1 MGTADYTF
9 PQGAEEPHLRHHTVE
24 APEPQPFLKSLQ
36 YSVKETL
43 FPDDPFRQ
51 FKNQNA
57 SRKVVLGLQYVFP
70 ISEWAPRYNLTLF
83 KSDLIAGITIAS
95 LAIPQGISYAKLAN
109 LPPILGLYSSFV
121 PPLVYAVLGSS
132 RDLAVGTTAVGSLLI
147 GAMLSKEVNADKDP
161 KLYLH
166 LAFTATFFAGVLEA
180 SLGIFRLGF
189 IVDFLSHATIVGFM
203 GGAATVVS
211 LQQLK
216 GIFGLTHFTEATD
229 IISVMR
235 SVFSQTHQ
243 WKWESGVLG
252 CGFLFFLLSTRYFST
267 KKPKF
272 FWVAAMTPLTSV
284 ILGSLLVYFT
294 HAERHGV
301 QVIGNLKKGLN
312 PLSVSDMVFTS
323 PYMSTAVKTGIIT
336 GIIAL
341 AEGIAVGRSFAMF
354 KNYNIDGNK
363 EMLAFGM
370 MNIVG
375 SLTSCY
381 LTTGP
386 FSRSAV
392 NFNAGCKTVVSNIV
406 MAIAVMFTLLFLTPL
421 FHYTPLVVLSS
432 IIISAMLGL
441 IDYQAA
447 IHLWN
452 VDKFDFLVCMSAYFG
467 VVFGSVEIGL
477 VVAVAISIAR
487 LLLFMSRPRTA
498 IKGNIPNSMIYR
510 NTEQYPYSRTVP
522 GLLILEIDAPIY
534 FANAGY
540 LRERITRWINEEEER
555 VKTSGENSLQY
566 VILDMSA
573 VGNIDTSGISM
584 MEEIKKI
591 IDRRTLK
598 LVLANPKGEVVKKL
612 TRSKFIDDKLG
623 KEWMFL
629 TVGEAVEACSFM
641 LHTLKTEPAS
651 KGESWNNV

>member
-9 PQGAEEPHLRHHTVE
+9 PQESSELHRRHHTVE
-24 APEPQPFLKSLQ
+24 APKPQPFLKSLQ

-51 FKNQNA
+51 FKNQKA
-57 SRKVVLGLQYVFP
+57 SRKLVLGLKYFLP
-70 ISEWAPRYNLTLF
+70 ICEWAPRYNLQFL

-132 RDLAVGTTAVGSLLI
+132 RDVAVGTVAVGSLLT
-147 GAMLSKEVNADKDP
+147 GAMLSKEVDAEKFP

-166 LAFTATFFAGVLEA
+166 LAFTATFFAGVFEA
-180 SLGIFRLGF
+180 SLGFFRLGF

-216 GIFGLTHFTEATD
+216 GIFGLKHFTDATD
-229 IISVMR
+229 VISVMR

-243 WKWESGVLG
+243 WRWESGVLG
-252 CGFLFFLLSTRYFST
+252 CCFLFFLLSTRYFST

-272 FWVAAMTPLTSV
+272 FWVSAMAPLTSV
-284 ILGSLLVYFT
+284 ILGSLFVYFT

-312 PLSVSDMVFTS
+312 PISVSDLVFTA
-323 PYMSTAVKTGIIT
+323 PYMSTALKTGLIT

-363 EMLAFGM
+363 EMIAFGM

-375 SLTSCY
+375 SFTSCY

-392 NFNAGCKTVVSNIV
+392 NFNAGCKTAMSNIV

-432 IIISAMLGL
+432 IIMVAMLGL

-447 IHLWN
+447 IHLWK

-487 LLLFMSRPRTA
+487 LLLFVSRPKTA
-498 IKGNIPNSMIYR
+498 VKGNIPNTMIYR
-510 NTEQYPYSRTVP
+510 NTEQYPYSRNVP
-522 GLLILEIDAPIY
+522 SLLILEIDAPIY

-540 LRERITRWINEEEER
+540 LRERITRWIDEEEER
-555 VKTSGENSLQY
+555 VKASGESSLQY
-566 VILDMSA
+566 IILDMSA

-591 IDRRTLK
+591 IDRRELK

-612 TRSKFIDDKLG
+612 TRSKFIDNLG
-623 KEWMFL
+623 KEWLFL

-641 LHTLKTEPAS
+641 LHTFKPEPTS
-651 KGESWNNV
+651 KEESFNNV

>member
-1 MGTADYTF
+1 MGTVDYTF
-9 PQGAEEPHLRHHTVE
+9 PQGADEPHRRHHTVE

-57 SRKVVLGLQYVFP
+57 SRKVVLGLQYFFP
-70 ISEWAPRYNLTLF
+70 ICEWAPRYNLKLF

-132 RDLAVGTTAVGSLLI
+132 RDLAVGTTAVGSLLM
-147 GAMLSKEVNADKDP
+147 GAMLSKEVNAEKDP

-216 GIFGLTHFTEATD
+216 GIFGLKHFTEATD

-243 WKWESGVLG
+243 VGDG
-252 CGFLFFLLSTRYFST
+252 R
-267 KKPKF
+267 
-272 FWVAAMTPLTSV
+272 VA
-284 ILGSLLVYFT
+284 F
-294 HAERHGV
+294 
-301 QVIGNLKKGLN
+301 
-312 PLSVSDMVFTS
+312 
-323 PYMSTAVKTGIIT
+323 
-336 GIIAL
+336 
-341 AEGIAVGRSFAMF
+341 
-354 KNYNIDGNK
+354 
-363 EMLAFGM
+363 
-370 MNIVG
+370 
-375 SLTSCY
+375 
-381 LTTGP
+381 
-386 FSRSAV
+386 SAV
-392 NFNAGCKTVVSNIV
+392 VS
-406 MAIAVMFTLLFLTPL
+406 F
-421 FHYTPLVVLSS
+421 SS
-432 IIISAMLGL
+432 FFPPDIS
-441 IDYQAA
+441 
-447 IHLWN
+447 
-452 VDKFDFLVCMSAYFG
+452 
-467 VVFGSVEIGL
+467 
-477 VVAVAISIAR
+477 
-487 LLLFMSRPRTA
+487 PRTA

-591 IDRRTLK
+591 IDRRALK

-623 KEWMFL
+623 REWMFL
-629 TVGEAVEACSFM
+629 TVGEAVEACRFM

-651 KGESWNNV
+651 KGEPWNNV